1 MTGARR
7 QRVALVTDAIAPWH
21 RGGKEQ
27 LYDQLAHRLS
37 RQADVHVYTMKWW
50 QGPAP
55 SRNGLQYH
63 ALCPR
68 LPLYRADRR
77 SRLQAVIFALGC
89 VRLLGVRVDVIEAD
103 HMPYLPL
110 FVLKLVAA
118 VRRTPLVVNWHEVWD
133 SEQWQTYLGASGRLA
148 WTLELRAARLP
159 DRILATSEQTAER
172 LRALGVTAPIHL
184 APGGIDLTA
193 LASIDPAPHG
203 ADIVSVGRLLSH
215 KRHDLLL
222 DALARLPESLRPTCA
237 IVGDGPQRAV
247 LERKALRLGLGDR
260 VLFLGAVESDGR
272 LLGLMKAARVCVFA
286 SEREGFGIAALEAIA
301 CGVPVITTSAP
312 HNHARHLVERASL
325 GVVCEPT
332 TDALAGAITQVLIAP
347 CRAPQEP
354 ESWVAEYDWEIVGA
368 RTARALFGEPEPRSV
383 RDAHDAVSETL
394 EHGAE
399 NGTLIHAPESEA
411 LEHGAE
417 NGTLIHAPASEALE
431 HDADNGTLIHAPES
445 ETLEYGA
452 VSETPPEP
460 PEHEPAFAEAGGG
473 WSRADAAASLLALA
487 LLAVLVQ
494 IRGSW
499 PAGTAVLVLA
509 LTVPGFVLLRA
520 LCVPASAVRAFP
532 IYIVAGSLVTIMA
545 TGLGVDLIGP
555 LLGVARPLRVE
566 PLTVGLAGTGVLLTL
581 VAAVRRAPPLLG
593 AIAATVPPPS
603 AWWPVALPVLSWIGA
618 ERLNNGHGTAV
629 AIVAVSVTGAALL
642 AAILLA
648 PRASSPKLAMIVFCA
663 GLALMWGFSLRGRFV
678 YGFDISSEYQTF
690 VQTLHAGRWHA
701 LHRNDAYG
709 AMLSLT
715 ILPSTIA
722 ALTSAS
728 PLVVLKVIFPV
739 IFALFPVALLRLA
752 DRLLSRRFAF
762 LAVIFLLVQ
771 SYLFQQLPAIA
782 RQEIG
787 LLMFV
792 CLVYALIDDRLATAV
807 RAALVAILGLGLVV
821 SHYGTTY
828 LAIAFLAIALVL
840 ELIHVRV
847 RRPARSGVAIVG
859 LTVALVTA
867 GVGAAVWY
875 VPVTKSS
882 QNLSQFVSRIGNQGL
897 DVLPNAHG
905 GILSSY
911 LSGNA
916 AESISAARFTTLAI
930 RDYRSTRPFVHPLPQ
945 AGEAKYAL
953 HSAPVPGDHKRFG
966 AGLAVLNAGD
976 TIVSQLCNL
985 LAGIGAILLFLRSR
999 YDPWRR
1005 TIAVLGL
1012 GAIAAL
1018 VVVRFSGTAALD
1030 YNQERAFVQAMVPLA
1045 VCMAWLLEYVAARLQ
1060 RPRLIVVGFA
1070 LGLALVFLTTSGL
1083 NGVLLGG
1090 GSGSNVTA
1098 HGEDVERFV
1107 VNRSEVEAARW
1118 LNEMAPPDDIVAA
1131 DRYGALRILAA
1142 TGRVHAVL
1150 DVLTPETLDQH
1161 AWVYADTANLVGGR
1175 ARGQEGSQYAVYHWP
1190 TIIGRYWNLV
1200 YDNGR
1205 SAVYLRTQ

>member
-1 MTGARR
+1 MTGPRR
-7 QRVALVTDAIAPWH
+7 HRVALVTDAIAPWH

-50 QGPAP
+50 QGSPP

-68 LPLYRADRR
+68 LPLYREGRR
-77 SRLQAVIFALGC
+77 SRFQAVVFALGC
-89 VRLLGVRVDVIEAD
+89 LRLLGAPVDVIEAD
-103 HMPYLPL
+103 HMPYLQL

-118 VRRTPLVVNWHEVWD
+118 VRRKPLVVNWHEVWD
-133 SEQWQTYLGASGRLA
+133 AEQWQRYLGVSGRFA
-148 WTLELRAARLP
+148 WKLERRATRLP
-159 DRILATSEQTAER
+159 DRIVAASEQTAER
-172 LRALGVTAPIHL
+172 LRALRVTAPIYL

-193 LASIDPAPHG
+193 LTVIEPAPDD

-222 DALARLPESLRPTCA
+222 DAIARLPEGLRPTCT
-237 IVGDGPQRAV
+237 IVGDGPQREV
-247 LERKALRLGLGDR
+247 LERKALRLGLTDR
-260 VLFLGAVESDGR
+260 VLFLGALESNER

-332 TDALAGAITQVLIAP
+332 ADALAGAIMLVLLAP
-347 CRAPQEP
+347 RRVPRVP
-354 ESWVAEYDWEIVGA
+354 ESWVAEYDWETVAA
-368 RTARALFGEPEPRSV
+368 RTARALFGQPEPGTV
-383 RDAHDAVSETL
+383 REARDAVSETL
-394 EHGAE
+394 EHDAE
-399 NGTLIHAPESEA
+399 NETLTDDTADETFDDDAGEP
-411 LEHGAE
+411 
-417 NGTLIHAPASEALE
+417 LE
-431 HDADNGTLIHAPES
+431 HDAES
-445 ETLEYGA
+445 ETFEHDAEDQTLELDA
-452 VSETPPEP
+452 VSETLLDAPED
-460 PEHEPAFAEAGGG
+460 EPAVAEAGGS
-473 WSRADAAASLLALA
+473 WSRAETAASLLALA

-494 IRGSW
+494 IRDSW
-499 PAGTAVLVLA
+499 PAGTAVFVLA

-520 LCVPASAVRAFP
+520 LRVPAPAVRAFP

-566 PLTVGLAGTGVLLTL
+566 PLTVGLAGTSVLLTL

-603 AWWPVALPVLSWIGA
+603 AWWPVALPILSWIGA

-648 PRASSPKLAMIVFCA
+648 PRVSSPKLAMIVFCA

-690 VQTLHAGRWHA
+690 VQILHAGRWHA

-722 ALTSAS
+722 ALTGAS
-728 PLVVLKVIFPV
+728 PLVVFKVIFPV
-739 IFALFPVALLRLA
+739 LFALFPAALLRLA
-752 DRLLSRRFAF
+752 DRLLSRRFAL
-762 LAVIFLLVQ
+762 LAVAFLLVQ

-792 CLVYALIDDRLATAV
+792 CLVYALIDNRLGV
-807 RAALVAILGLGLVV
+807 AARVALMAILGLGLVV

-828 LAIAFLAIALVL
+828 LAIGFLAGALVL
-840 ELIHVRV
+840 ELVHVLV
-847 RRPARSGVAIVG
+847 RRPPGWRVALVG

-867 GVGAAVWY
+867 GAGAAVWY
-875 VPVTKSS
+875 IPVTRSS
-882 QNLSQFVSRIGNQGL
+882 QNLSQFVSSVGNQGL
-897 DVLPNAHG
+897 DFLPNAHG
-905 GILSSY
+905 GVLSSY

-916 AESISAARFTTLAI
+916 AESVSAARFTTLAI
-930 RDYRSTRPFVHPLPQ
+930 RDYRSNRRYVHPLPE
-945 AGEAKYAL
+945 AGEARYAL
-953 HSAPVPGDHKRFG
+953 HSAAVPGDHKRSA
-966 AGLAVLNAGD
+966 AGLAVLNAGG
-976 TIVSQLCNL
+976 TIVSQLCIL
-985 LAGIGAILLFLRSR
+985 LAGIGAILLYLRSR
-999 YDPWRR
+999 GDPWRR
-1005 TIAVLGL
+1005 TIALLGL
-1012 GAIAAL
+1012 AAAVAL
-1018 VVVRFSGTAALD
+1018 AVIRFSGTAALH

-1045 VCMAWLLEYVAARLQ
+1045 ICMAFLLEYVAERLR
-1060 RPRLIVVGFA
+1060 RPRLIAIGFA
-1070 LGLALVFLTTSGL
+1070 LGLGLVFLTTSGL

-1090 GSGSNVTA
+1090 GSGANVA
-1098 HGEDVERFV
+1098 ARGEDVERFV
-1107 VNRSEVEAARW
+1107 VNRYEVAAARW

-1150 DVLTPETLDQH
+1150 DVLTPETLDEH
-1161 AWVYADTANLVGGR
+1161 AWVYADTANLIGHR
-1175 ARGQEGSQYAVYHWP
+1175 ARGQEGSQFAVYRWP
-1190 TIIGRYWNLV
+1190 TIIDRYWNLV